1 MLDSSVLQIAQ
12 TVYINFTRTS
22 NLEDL
27 DKNYDQSGSGLNIL
41 TTTTTMKLKEELV
54 KTLKAMISFNS
65 TSLENITI
73 SYSSAVNMT
82 ISFTLYSKYIRNPF
96 LRNYPAGSTG

>member
-1 MLDSSVLQIAQ
+1 MMLDSGVLQIAQ
-12 TVYINFTRTS
+12 TVYINFTHTS

-27 DKNYDQSGSGLNIL
+27 DENYNQSGSGLNIL

-65 TSLENITI
+65 TSLQ
-73 SYSSAVNMT
+73 
-82 ISFTLYSKYIRNPF
+82 F
-96 LRNYPAGSTG
+96 LTVLLLI